1 MFPSADQLLPFTAH
15 NSVEETH
22 NQTIFYSNLGQN
34 YRIVHD
40 VMCWLT
46 ARLVVVSMVLTCI
59 HRVSAILG
67 YNPSQQIRANTMI
80 SPRTVTRGQLVSV
93 SQAYACLYVCHTP
106 NFTPE
111 HSAV

>member
-1 MFPSADQLLPFTAH
+1 MFPSADQLLPFTTH
-15 NSVEETH
+15 NSVEEVH

-59 HRVSAILG
+59 HRV
-67 YNPSQQIRANTMI
+67 YYTQKSQLSWVTTRA
-80 SPRTVTRGQLVSV
+80 SK
-93 SQAYACLYVCHTP
+93 
-106 NFTPE
+106 
-111 HSAV
+111 